1 MTANIATVT
10 SIACL
15 LFSAVTCLVV
25 LPKKKN
31 NLKAQATIFALNL
44 VSVGVFAWSFLI
56 MVKSQDPSMWG
67 F

>member
-1 MTANIATVT
+1 
-10 SIACL
+10 
-15 LFSAVTCLVV
+15 
-25 LPKKKN
+25 
-31 NLKAQATIFALNL
+31 LKAQATIFALNL